1 MTQAVIATKCD
12 RKTSTQV
19 RVPFVR
25 ISGTIETTIGIS
37 RAEAGIGIEQF
48 GPVDLARLAAVGPAS
63 QRLFPDVDVVLT
75 PTLTHTTPRIGYLSG
90 DLDFET
96 HFERLPQYVG
106 FTPLHNV
113 SGQPSI
119 SLPLGRTDDG
129 RPIGVMLSARTGQER
144 LLLELAFELEA
155 AAPFATLG

>member
-1 MTQAVIATKCD
+1 MTNETQRFHAEYKVIGGKLVVAD
-12 RKTSTQV
+12 
-19 RVPFVR
+19 
-25 ISGTIETTIGIS
+25 
-37 RAEAGIGIEQF
+37 
-48 GPVDLARLAAVGPAS
+48 VDL
-63 QRLFPDVDVVLT
+63 VLT
-75 PTLTHTTPRIGYLSG
+75 PVLSHQTPPIGYLSA
-90 DLDFET
+90 DQPFED
-96 HFERLPQYVG
+96 HFRRLVDYCC

-155 AAPFATLG
+155 AAPFARLSG